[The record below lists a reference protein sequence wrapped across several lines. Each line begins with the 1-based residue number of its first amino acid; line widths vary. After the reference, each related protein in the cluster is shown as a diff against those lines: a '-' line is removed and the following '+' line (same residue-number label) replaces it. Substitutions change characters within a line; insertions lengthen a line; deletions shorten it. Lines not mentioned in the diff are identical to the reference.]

1 MGGITNTKPIE
12 NLFGNLD
19 REIKKAGPTG
29 FNKAADDMIIS
40 TSKDLII
47 PNKFEW
53 RIKANRKKAIKLSNL
68 DKMFNHKQNEI
79 AESSSGS
86 TSERYEST
94 VLHCISKCK
103 TTHNGPLTTV
113 KELED
118 LVKKFKDDD
127 KSLHYSLNLEIRLR
141 KLTLNKIKKSCPL
154 FKQNKLTDDKKI

>member
-1 MGGITNTKPIE
+1 M
-12 NLFGNLD
+12 FGNLD
-19 REIKKAGPTG
+19 REIEKAGPTG

-53 RIKANRKKAIKLSNL
+53 RIKSNRKKAIKLSNL